1 MAHSSQLTTHRS
13 WLESKQ
19 PASFQWDQHTIEVVT
34 IHPIDVIQHKR
45 DGLALSDAEIQG
57 FIRALVERESAVS
70 PPPDAPTESQTAALL
85 MAIFLRGLNPQELA
99 ALTQAMRFSGET
111 LDTSSLHSF
120 AVDKH
125 STGGVGDK
133 TSLLI
138 APIVA
143 AAGAPAADGEGFT
156 LCDPMISGRSL
167 GHTGGTL
174 DKLETIPA
182 FRTQL
187 PLPEFLSI
195 LRQCGFAMAGQT
207 PTLVPADRILYALR
221 DHTGTVE
228 SPYLITASI
237 MSKKL
242 AAGLNALVLDVK
254 TGSGAFM
261 SRTADAQLLARLM
274 VETGERAGTR
284 TVALLT
290 SMDQPLGRFAGNWVE
305 VQECLELFQHFSPG
319 CAFTLPPDKLRLS
332 ADLLA
337 LTHALAGHMLCLGG
351 KAATP
356 EAGAILSA
364 QLLADGSAYKH
375 FLKMVELQ
383 TSDPKNSVILSEV
396 TRGHSAS
403 HAVEGPAVS
412 LSSHK
417 SPHAPPYLA
426 AFASPAAFHKP
437 TATRTLAADRA
448 GFLSA
453 MDCKQIGWAVQR
465 LGAGRTHPGAPVSAH
480 AGIEMHAKLGDRIA
494 VGQPLA
500 TLFTEDPNLLDEPE
514 AMLRETLEISDEPPT
529 PVPLIREI
537 ITKDQLG

>member
-1 MAHSSQLTTHRS
+1 
-13 WLESKQ
+13 
-19 PASFQWDQHTIEVVT
+19 VT

-45 DGLALSDAEIQG
+45 DGLVLSDAEIQF

-70 PPPDAPTESQTAALL
+70 PSADAPTDAQTAALL

-133 TSLLI
+133 TSMLL

-143 AAGAPAADGEGFT
+143 AAGAASADGEPFT

-174 DKLETIPA
+174 DKLETIPG

-261 SRTADAQLLARLM
+261 SKYSDAQLLARLM
-274 VETGERAGTR
+274 VETGELAGTR

-290 SMDQPLGRFAGNWVE
+290 SMDQPLGRFSGNWVE
-305 VQECLELFQHFSPG
+305 VQECLELFQHFAPQ
-319 CAFTLPPDKLRLS
+319 CAFTLPPEKLRLS

-356 EAGAILSA
+356 EAGAVLSA
-364 QLLADGSAYKH
+364 QLLADGSAYQR
-375 FLKMVELQ
+375 FLQMVALQ
-383 TSDPKNSVILSEV
+383 TSDPNNSVILSEV
-396 TRGHSAS
+396 TRGYSAS
-403 HAVEGPAVS
+403 HAVDGPAVS
-412 LSSHK
+412 LSSHE
-417 SPHAPPYLA
+417 SPGESPYLA
-426 AFASPAAFHKP
+426 AFASPAAFHHP
-437 TATRTLAADRA
+437 AATRTLAAARS

-465 LGAGRTHPGAPVSAH
+465 LGAGRTRPGAPVSAH
-480 AGIEMHAKLGDRIA
+480 AGIEMHAKLSDRID

-500 TLFTEDPNLLDEPE
+500 TLFTEDPALLDEPE
-514 AMLRETLEISDEPPT
+514 AMLRETLQISPT
-529 PVPLIREI
+529 PPAPIPLIREI
-537 ITKDQLG
+537 IAKEQLG